1 MHNHEAT
8 AKVVSVRARSDLRIV
23 GPLKA
28 QKGPRSG
35 AYETYEY
42 CIRRNGVRYTTALR
56 RDPFRH
62 VTDCERD

>member
-35 AYETYEY
+35 AYEKLMNITYAGTAY
-42 CIRRNGVRYTTALR
+42 VTRLRYVVT
-56 RDPFRH
+56 PF
-62 VTDCERD
+62 VT